1 MQNFL
6 LTIASVVILA
16 IAAAFAAPFLID
28 WTQFRSVIEEQ
39 ASARIGV
46 PVTIGG
52 AIDVQLLPAPKLLL
66 QQVSVGAPG
75 AATQLSV
82 GELRG
87 DFSLGELMRGRFVA
101 ERLTLARP
109 ALSLDLDDLRRLA
122 AGRDAAAFSIA
133 ALVIEDGALELRD
146 RASGHTLR
154 VAGADLTGDL
164 GSLRGPL
171 KLEGEIGSGGAQRR
185 LRLAMAGLET
195 DGSTR
200 LRATVQSLDTPMSF
214 DVDGVL
220 RIAGPAPSFEGKASL
235 SLQPRE
241 APALRG
247 VAGTPA
253 AGWSL
258 SATVAATPEL
268 VEARELALRLGASE
282 RPVELNGKARL
293 IRPLELGAGS
303 RLELALAARQLDL
316 SAATGNAAPL
326 AALNAVA
333 ATLAPLSRVAATGTL
348 DFSSDT
354 VLLAGAAMREVKAGL
369 DWSAEGWSARALEA
383 RLPGRAGIKLAG
395 ALPGTRGTRAGDEL
409 FAGTVD
415 LTAEDL
421 AAFAAWAAP
430 EAPAL
435 LAGLPAG
442 SARLTGGIAIGPERV
457 AFDAAT
463 LSVGTMTLTGGG
475 AYAFPPGERGKVEA
489 TLAAEGVDL
498 DPLLVPVRRL
508 LAMSGEKLD
517 VALGF
522 KGRRVRLAGV
532 DAGQIDL
539 ALATAPE
546 GLSIQRLALDDF
558 GGLDV
563 TGSGLLV
570 SPEAGHAA
578 SADGRF
584 EARLAGTKA
593 DGLPALAR
601 TFGLARIEELVAR
614 LGPTLAPVDVG
625 LTLSADKGVLDLD
638 ARGRLGMIEGSAT
651 ATFGGGRELSGT
663 VGLNIDDGSAL
674 LARLGLTALRPKLGP
689 ARLDATLNRQF
700 EGELLFAGAELTARG
715 GFSFD
720 EVGRLQP
727 DVSLKLD
734 GADLSR
740 LFPALAQ
747 GGIASL
753 PASLQGALGRDG
765 ASWRVEGLTGTV
777 GGQKIDGRAAYLP
790 GEAQPIDAELSLD
803 RWSLPTALA
812 LVSGTPAPGSGA
824 GWPDGVFGRAPL
836 AALSATVRLEVATLD
851 LPAGLAIDGAKLRL
865 RLSDGAATIEEIT
878 GSLAGGRLAGR
889 FDLRRRGELAQID
902 GHLALNDAD
911 IAQLARAAGAARP
924 GVSGR
929 TTVNLDASGAGRSP
943 RAIAAALSGQGSLTV
958 SGLEIAGADPEALA
972 YAMRAT
978 EAGLP
983 PDEAR
988 ITAVLEE
995 GLARGP
1001 LKLAQG
1007 ESALGLVGGVVRSGS
1022 ARFSEGTR
1030 RFALSG
1036 ALDLPQL
1043 AFEATLEMEDPAAG
1057 PQAAMPAAA
1066 LVWRGPLDA
1075 PARRVD
1081 VTGLSA
1087 AINMRALER
1096 ETRRLEEEFRRQ
1108 PPVQQPPVQQ
1118 TPAQSAPAQPAPA
1131 TAPTV
1136 AVPVPKPAPTPFTMR
1151 PRDVAPRPAP
1161 LRAGEV
1167 RSSPLPPPM
1176 SLQPPTTDRGAGA
1189 PYGGAQAAPQAAPA
1203 LPPPIDI
1210 PVDVLRSPIMA
1221 PPLAP

>member
-1 MQNFL
+1 M
-6 LTIASVVILA
+6 V

-39 ASARIGV
+39 ASTRIGV

-66 QQVSVGAPG
+66 QQVAVGAPG

-87 DFSLGELMRGRFVA
+87 DFSLGELMRGHFVA

-122 AGRDAAAFSIA
+122 AGGNLSAFSIA

-146 RASGHTLR
+146 RASGHVLR
-154 VAGADLTGDL
+154 LAGANLSGEL

-185 LRLAMAGLET
+185 LRLALSGLEP
-195 DGSTR
+195 DGSAR
-200 LRATVQSLDTPMSF
+200 LRATVQGLDTPMAF

-220 RIAGPAPSFEGKASL
+220 RIAGAVPAFEGKASL
-235 SLQPRE
+235 STASLSTQPRE
-241 APALRG
+241 TPALRG
-247 VAGTPA
+247 VASAPA
-253 AGWSL
+253 GGWSL

-282 RPVELNGKARL
+282 HPVELNGNARL
-293 IRPLELGAGS
+293 TRPLELGAGS
-303 RLELALAARQLDL
+303 RLELALGARQLDL
-316 SAATGNAAPL
+316 SAAAGKAAPL
-326 AALNAVA
+326 AVLNAVA
-333 ATLAPLSRVAATGTL
+333 ATLAPLSRVAATGAL

-354 VLLAGAAMREVKAGL
+354 VLLSGAAMREVKAGL
-369 DWSAEGWSARALEA
+369 DWSGEGWSARALEA
-383 RLPGRAGIKLAG
+383 RLPGRASIRLAG
-395 ALPGTRGTRAGDEL
+395 ALPGTRDTRAGDEL
-409 FAGTVD
+409 FAGTID
-415 LTAEDL
+415 LSAEDL
-421 AAFAAWAAP
+421 AAFAGWAAP
-430 EAPAL
+430 EAPTL

-442 SARLTGGIAIGPERV
+442 AARLTGGIAIAPERV

-475 AYAFPPGERGKVEA
+475 AYAFPPGGRGKVDA
-489 TLAAEGVDL
+489 ALAAEGVDL

-539 ALATAPE
+539 ALATTPE
-546 GLSIQRLALDDF
+546 GLSIQRLALANF
-558 GGLDV
+558 GGLNV

-570 SPEAGHAA
+570 SPEAGRAA
-578 SADGRF
+578 GADGRF

-601 TFGLARIEELVAR
+601 TFGLARVEELVAR

-625 LTLSADKGVLDLD
+625 LTLTADKGALDLD
-638 ARGRLGMIEGSAT
+638 ARGRLGVVEGSAV
-651 ATFGGGRELSGT
+651 ATFGAGRDLAGT
-663 VGLNIDDGSAL
+663 LGLNIDDGSAL
-674 LARLGLTALRPKLGP
+674 FSRLGLTALRPKLGP
-689 ARLDATLNRQF
+689 ARLDVTLARQF
-700 EGELLFAGAELTARG
+700 EGELLFAGAELAARG
-715 GFSFD
+715 AFSFD

-727 DVSLKLD
+727 DLTLKLD

-740 LFPALAQ
+740 LFPPLAL

-753 PASLQGALGRDG
+753 PATLEGALSRDG
-765 ASWRVEGLTGTV
+765 ETWRIEGLTGTV

-790 GEAQPIDAELSLD
+790 GEAQPIDAELSLA

-812 LVSGTPAPGSGA
+812 LVSGTPAPGRAG
-824 GWPDGVFGRAPL
+824 GWPDGAFGRAPL
-836 AALSATVRLEVATLD
+836 ATLGASVRLEVATLD

-865 RLSDGAATIEEIT
+865 RLNDGAAVVEEIT

-889 FDLRRRGELAQID
+889 FELRRRGDLAQLD
-902 GHLALNDAD
+902 GHLALNDAE
-911 IAQLARAAGAARP
+911 IAQLVRAAGTARP

-929 TTVNLDASGAGRSP
+929 TSVNLDVSGAGRSP
-943 RAIAAALSGQGSLTV
+943 RAIVAALSGQGSLTV

-988 ITAVLEE
+988 ITGVLEE

-1001 LKLAQG
+1001 LKLAQA
-1007 ESALGLVGGVVRSGS
+1007 ESALGLVGGVLRSGS
-1022 ARFSEGTR
+1022 ARFSQGTR

-1043 AFEATLEMEDPAAG
+1043 AFEATLDMEDPAAG
-1057 PQAAMPAAA
+1057 PQAAMPGAA
-1066 LVWRGPLDA
+1066 LVWRGSLDA
-1075 PARRVD
+1075 PERRVD
-1081 VTGLSA
+1081 VTALSA

-1108 PPVQQPPVQQ
+1108 PPAPQ
-1118 TPAQSAPAQPAPA
+1118 TPAQQAPLRAPAAAPAPPPA
-1131 TAPTV
+1131 SPAAMAPAVTV
-1136 AVPVPKPAPTPFTMR
+1136 PLPKPAPTPFSMR
-1151 PRDVAPRPAP
+1151 PRDPAPRPAP

-1176 SLQPPTTDRGAGA
+1176 SLQPSAAGSGPGASSGA
-1189 PYGGAQAAPQAAPA
+1189 ERVVPQAAPP

-1210 PVDVLRSPIMA
+1210 APDVLLSPIMA